1 MRFYEFAHS
10 LGLHVWDIPAL
21 AVALIMIIVIIVHH
35 HNQKKRNKD
44 FEDEL
49 EKKLEEMDGVT
60 EEPMEA

>member
-1 MRFYEFAHS
+1 MRFFEFAHG
-10 LGLHVWDIPAL
+10 LGLHGWDAPAF
-21 AVALIMIIVIIVHH
+21 AIALIMIIVIIVHH

-49 EKKLEEMDGVT
+49 EKKLGEMDGVT